1 MKLYRKQEYQCGNYL
16 EVNMFPVFTY
26 LHTSNGTRKKK
37 RKPTSKVQERLNQIN
52 AERELVRLINANF
65 TNKDLKFE
73 LTYSPYNYPDS
84 IEAAQKDIVNFLRR
98 IKRYRKKYGLSEMKY
113 VYSIEQ
119 GSKKRRLHFHVVMT
133 GGIDIT
139 TIAKI
144 WGKGYVDR
152 VCPLLFSQTGCTGIG
167 KYFCKQKITGKRWV
181 SSRNCIKPVA
191 KNTDGKISK
200 RKIKELSEECEN
212 RRMFEALY
220 PDYFYAVCKPFYND
234 INGEYYLSLFM
245 YKRKSEIDVFQ
256 SDDKLGEIT

>member
-1 MKLYRKQEYQCGNYL
+1 
-16 EVNMFPVFTY
+16 
-26 LHTSNGTRKKK
+26 
-37 RKPTSKVQERLNQIN
+37 
-52 AERELVRLINANF
+52 
-65 TNKDLKFE
+65 
-73 LTYSPYNYPDS
+73 
-84 IEAAQKDIVNFLRR
+84 
-98 IKRYRKKYGLSEMKY
+98 MKY

-152 VCPLLFSQTGCTGIG
+152 VCPLLFSQVGCTGIA

-200 RKIKELSEECEN
+200 RKIKKLADDCEN

-220 PDYFYAVCKPFYND
+220 PDCFYAICKPFFND

-245 YKRKSEIDVFQ
+245 YKRTSTIDVFQ
-256 SDDKLGEIT
+256 SEDKLGEII